1 MGAGRSALPG
11 RPPSRVRR
19 SKGRFV
25 LSQSRGRGRC
35 IGHDVCFLRADAE
48 RVCGDLDILVAT
60 PRDVDDH
67 VLSPTELSGHLL
79 GVEEGVRRLQGRD
92 YAFQTGARLGR
103 TERFLVGYAR
113 VLGETLVLEKRVLWT
128 GSGVVEAGGDGV
140 GLADLPPLRLQDVA
154 HGPVQNAQSP

>member
-25 LSQSRGRGRC
+25 LSRSRGRGRC

-48 RVCGDLDILVAT
+48 RVRGDLDILVAT

-79 GVEEGVRRLQGRD
+79 GVEEGVSRLERRD
-92 YAFQTGARLGR
+92 YAFEARARLESL
-103 TERFLVGYAR
+103 ERLLIGDAR
-113 VLGETLVLEKRVLWT
+113 VLGEAFFFEISVFWSRGRVI
-128 GSGVVEAGGDGV
+128 EAGGDGV
-140 GLADLPPLRLQDVA
+140 GFADLATFR
-154 HGPVQNAQSP
+154 